1 MDESELFEIDRGYNE
16 ALAWSKD
23 ALRQLQKPY
32 SKLEN
37 VNMTDVNKLNKS
49 QLASLL
55 CRSLHYMDELM
66 NYVKSCRNVSIAAQ
80 ERLIESQKQVIS
92 VQAELS
98 DCKNELLDTLKET
111 VKSSVVD
118 SVKAEFQT
126 YSSIVE
132 NSQPREQVI
141 SSETLES
148 VVKHVVKE
156 EDRSHNVVMFGLTE
170 DNDSELIDSVSE
182 VFQSIGQ
189 KPKIVEAC
197 RIGSKS
203 KSGAAVARPVKVKL
217 SSSIVVDQ
225 LISNARNLRKVS
237 KFKTVFVCPDRSPEQ
252 RQIQRDLVKEMK
264 DRASKETD
272 KTFFIKAGQIH
283 CKEKTVI
290 KG

>member
-32 SKLEN
+32 LKLEN
-37 VNMTDVNKLNKS
+37 VNMTDVNKWNKP

-55 CRSLHYMDELM
+55 CRSLHYMGELM
-66 NYVKSCRNVSIAAQ
+66 DYVKSSRNVATAAQ
-80 ERLIESQKQVIS
+80 HRLIESQKQVIS

-98 DCKNELLDTLKET
+98 DCKTELLDTLKET

-141 SSETLES
+141 SSETLET

-156 EDRSHNVVMFGLTE
+156 EDRSRNIVVFGLTE
-170 DNDSELIDSVSE
+170 DNDSELTDVVSE
-182 VFQSIGQ
+182 VFQNIGQ

-203 KSGAAVARPVKVKL
+203 NSGAAVARPVKVKL

-225 LISNARNLRKVS
+225 LVANARNLRKVS

-252 RQIQRDLVKEMK
+252 RQTQRDLVNEMK
-264 DRASKETD
+264 ERASKETG
-272 KTFFIKAGQIH
+272 KIFFIKAGKIH
-283 CKEKTVI
+283 CKDKTVV
-290 KG
+290 